1 MIDNVW
7 RDKYCTLSGWTASQK
22 LMTVTVLPS
31 NSGWRAIIKRAE
43 EINIHFGLPIPIV
56 IGSSVF
62 HQIVCQFGFRRPN
75 VSLYADDGLII
86 FGRSMGTRRILQFLH
101 YSPLNHQQQ
110 QWTDS
115 RAVIE
120 Q

>member
-7 RDKYCTLSGWTASQK
+7 MDKYCTLSGSTPTASQK

-31 NSGWRAIIKRAE
+31 NSGWKAIIKRAE

-62 HQIVCQFGFRRPN
+62 RPN